1 MISNPGETTRVRDDA
16 PAYAFDAIDVEY
28 HRHCAAPLLARVYR
42 PLGTGPFPAMVDV
55 HGGGWTSGTR
65 LQNAVICEALAAAGS
80 VVAALDFRTPPEA
93 QYPASVADV
102 NWGIRWL
109 KANAS
114 RFRGRPDFV
123 GGIGSSSG
131 AHQLLLAA
139 LRPHDERYREFADP
153 GGSSAEAT
161 LDFIVACWPVADPLE
176 RFRMAQRKGA
186 ETLLRNHGAYWPDE
200 QAMEDGNPQ
209 RIVERGE
216 TRKLPP
222 LLVLQGTRDDN
233 LTPEMAARFAAAWRQ
248 AGGLA
253 QLEEFEG
260 QPHAFITKDPA
271 SEASTRA
278 LDLIKSFVARQA
290 TVIP

>member
-1 MISNPGETTRVRDDA
+1 MISNPNEPVGVSGD
-16 PAYAFDAIDVEY
+16 PPHYATEVIDLEY
-28 HRHCAAPLLARVYR
+28 HRHGGAPLLARVYR
-42 PLGTGPFPAMVDV
+42 PLGPGPFPAMVDV
-55 HGGGWTSGTR
+55 HGGAWTSGTR
-65 LQNAVICEALAAAGS
+65 LQNAVICEALAAAGI
-80 VVAALDFRTPPEA
+80 VVAALDFRMPPEA
-93 QYPASVADV
+93 RYPASVADV

-114 RFRGRPDFV
+114 RFRGRSDLV

-139 LRPHDERYREFADP
+139 LRPHDERYRAFADP
-153 GGSSAEAT
+153 GESSAEAT
-161 LDFIVACWPVADPLE
+161 LDFIVTCWPVADPLQ
-176 RFRMAQRKGA
+176 RYRMAQRQGA
-186 ETLLRNHGAYWPDE
+186 EILLRNHGAYWPDE

-216 TRKLPP
+216 TRRLPP

-233 LTPEMAARFAAAWRQ
+233 LPPDMAARFAAAWRQ

-271 SEASTRA
+271 SAASTRA
-278 LDLIKSFVARQA
+278 LDLIKSFVARQVA
-290 TVIP
+290 AIA